1 MVCFVPSPP
10 TISSTHP
17 ICPDRSQPF
26 LHSCLILTLHQEWT
40 WLGLCAPWFASSHL
54 PPPSHSL
61 THSTPTG
68 LSKCFTHIKSLP
80 CINTWH
86 GGLSPHLHPT
96 PCSLTLPHNPHTVLW
111 LAGFKG
117 YSIGGLGAH

>member
-17 ICPDRSQPF
+17 IHPNRSQPF
-26 LHSCLILTLHQEWT
+26 LHSCQILTLHQEWT

-68 LSKCFTHIKSLP
+68 LRQCFTCIKSLP
-80 CINTWH
+80 CIS
-86 GGLSPHLHPT
+86 LSDHFF
-96 PCSLTLPHNPHTVLW
+96 SHTESFWVW
-111 LAGFKG
+111 RHSGRA
-117 YSIGGLGAH
+117 